1 MSINCTYHSSVLMY
15 LTSLVAYLTVDFEV
29 RTRCSVQSI
38 SSKVLSLNIEFVAS
52 RIFDMGKILS
62 SSKILW

>member
-38 SSKVLSLNIEFVAS
+38 SGKVLSLNIEFVAS